1 MALWTGWRVDR
12 RLMGKKRQ
20 GRVMDYYSGKRLA
33 GKRSLNIIV
42 MAFSMALLASCS
54 SEPTDS
60 KAFVEQALQY
70 YQSGKIEPAII
81 AYKNALIAAP
91 DDVAARSALGE
102 IYLAMGDA
110 AGAEKELGR
119 ALRLKPGD
127 ETLLVNQ
134 GQALLLQGKYK
145 KILRDFAPTEAMSDR
160 SQAELYVIQA
170 KAHFSL
176 GELEAGSELAD
187 KALQK
192 NPDAVSAHVLQAKK
206 VLMSG
211 DVELAEVSLD
221 KALSVNDKDPEAL
234 LFRADLAMKRGDFP
248 AAKSTYERVVD
259 SAFKEVM
266 TLYKHQA
273 LNGLVRAN
281 LAEKNYSGAL
291 KHVEQLLAS
300 NDRNPNSLYLR
311 SMIAYEQKE
320 YALAE
325 DYLEKLL
332 SISSD
337 HKPSLLL
344 MGAVKY
350 VLGSFEQ
357 ANRYLSQYMAIDPD
371 NLFPRKLLGATR
383 LMLQQPE
390 EAYEILSK
398 GIANNADDQQLITL
412 ISTAAIRS
420 GNYQLGKEYIDKILP
435 SSPES
440 SSLRS
445 ELAMAYLSGGNADDV
460 IALLAGGNNSDLNE
474 QMALVAAYLQK
485 GNFPK
490 VIDLSRKAIKEHP
503 AQPNGYIAIAKV
515 YMTKGDFELAR
526 NELQQA
532 LDNVEPSVLLFSSMA
547 ELEYRD
553 GKLEKARDY
562 FEKAH
567 SLEQGNERTAIGL
580 AQIYVQLGRES
591 DALKLMEKLIRLDDK
606 AVMPRMLLARHYLRN
621 GKPETAESY
630 LNQILDKAEDST
642 SAKVLISQLYIQSG
656 RLNDAVSVLNQL
668 VKEDDAVA
676 SLLMHAQVHL
686 QLGNEAVALNSLE
699 RANRIDPRNEQVIV
713 MMAVAEA
720 TSGNF
725 RMAHKYADKL
735 IAAHPDR
742 AGGYILKGDFYAA
755 QGEFQQALSAYN
767 SAKKIGLSQVLVVKL
782 YQVKLKLNRQDAVAE
797 LELWVD
803 KNPSDVNVKKMIAS
817 DYLNRGKYEK
827 TLHLYNDIL
836 LNSPDDYLVYNNLAW
851 VHLELGDIERGKT
864 AATKA
869 YELKGDDANVMDT
882 YGWLLFK
889 SGDDVKAE
897 SLLSQAYALMP
908 DSSDIKYHYAAV
920 LAKANKHSEA
930 KRLLTEA
937 LEKKGSFMARSDAE
951 KLMKRLN

>member
-1 MALWTGWRVDR
+1 
-12 RLMGKKRQ
+12 
-20 GRVMDYYSGKRLA
+20 MDYCNGKGFGSKQPL
-33 GKRSLNIIV
+33 KMVV
-42 MAFSMALLASCS
+42 MAFSMALLAACS

-91 DDVAARSALGE
+91 DDVTARTALGE

-110 AGAEKELGR
+110 SGAEKELGR
-119 ALRLKPGD
+119 ALRLKPDD
-127 ETLLVNQ
+127 EALQISL
-134 GQALLLQGKYK
+134 GQALLLQGQYK
-145 KILRDFAPTEAMSDR
+145 KVLRDFAPTETMSDQ

-192 NPDAVSAHVLQAKK
+192 NPDAVSVHVLQAKRE
-206 VLMSG
+206 LMSG
-211 DVELAEVSLD
+211 DVDLAEASLD
-221 KALSVNDKDPEAL
+221 KALSVDNKDPEAL
-234 LFRADLAMKRGDFP
+234 LLRADLAMKRGDFS
-248 AAKSTYERVVD
+248 AAKSTFEQVVD
-259 SAFKEVM
+259 GAFKAVM
-266 TLYKHQA
+266 TLHKYQA
-273 LNGLVRAN
+273 LNGLVRVN
-281 LAEKNYSGAL
+281 LAEKSYGDAL

-300 NDRNPNSLYLR
+300 NDRNPNTLYLR

-435 SSPES
+435 SSPQS

-460 IALLAGGNNSDLNE
+460 IALLAGGANSDLNE

-485 GNFPK
+485 GDFPK

-515 YMTKGDFELAR
+515 YMTKGDFDLAR
-526 NELQQA
+526 TELQKA

-553 GKLEKARDY
+553 GKLEQARDY

-567 SLEQGNERTAIGL
+567 SLEQGNERIAIGL

-621 GKPETAESY
+621 GEFEMAENY
-630 LNQILDKAEDST
+630 LDQILDKAEDST

-668 VKEDDAVA
+668 VKEDDSVA

-699 RANRIDPRNEQVIV
+699 RANRVDPRNEQVIV

-720 TSGNF
+720 KSGNF
-725 RMAHKYADKL
+725 RVAHKYTDEL

-742 AGGYILKGDFYAA
+742 VGGYMLKGDFYAA
-755 QGEFQQALSAYN
+755 QGEFQQALSTYN
-767 SAKKIGLSQVLVVKL
+767 SAKKIGLSQALTVKL
-782 YQVKLKLNRQDAVAE
+782 YQVKLKLNQQDAVAE
-797 LELWVD
+797 LEQWIV
-803 KNPSDVNVKKMIAS
+803 KNPSDVNVKKMVAS
-817 DYLNRGKYEK
+817 DYLGRGQYEK
-827 TLHLYNDIL
+827 AAHLYNEIL
-836 LNSPDDYLVYNNLAW
+836 LDSPDDYLVYNNLAW
-851 VHLELGDIERGKT
+851 VHLARGDVERGK
-864 AATKA
+864 AAAARA

-889 SGDDVKAE
+889 AGDDVKAD
-897 SLLSQAYALMP
+897 SLLSRAYALMP
-908 DSSDIKYHYAAV
+908 DSPDIKYHYAAV
-920 LAKANKHSEA
+920 LAKVGKHSEA
-930 KRLLTEA
+930 KRLLTEV
-937 LEKKGSFMARSDAE
+937 LENKGDFMGRSDAE
-951 KLMKRLN
+951 KLMKSLN

>member
-1 MALWTGWRVDR
+1 
-12 RLMGKKRQ
+12 MGKERQ
-20 GRVMDYYSGKRLA
+20 GRTMDYCNRKGLGGKQPL
-33 GKRSLNIIV
+33 KVIV
-42 MAFSMALLASCS
+42 MAFAMALLASCS
-54 SEPTDS
+54 SEPADS
-60 KAFVEQALQY
+60 KAFIEQALQY

-91 DDVAARSALGE
+91 DDVTARTALGE

-110 AGAEKELGR
+110 SGAEKELGR
-119 ALRLKPGD
+119 ALRLKPDD
-127 ETLLVNQ
+127 EALLVSM

-145 KILRDFAPTEAMSDR
+145 EILRDFAPIETMSDQ

-176 GELEAGSELAD
+176 GEFDSGSELAD

-192 NPDAVSAHVLQAKK
+192 NPNAVSAHVLQAKRE
-206 VLMSG
+206 LMSG
-211 DVELAEVSLD
+211 DVDLAEASLD
-221 KALSVNDKDPEAL
+221 KALSLDDKDPEAL
-234 LFRADLAMKRGDFP
+234 LLRGDLAMKRGDFP
-248 AAKSTYERVVD
+248 AAQSAFERVVD
-259 SAFKEVM
+259 NAFKEVM
-266 TLYKHQA
+266 TLHKYQA

-281 LAEKNYSGAL
+281 LAEKNYSDAL
-291 KHVEQLLAS
+291 KHVEQLLES
-300 NDRNPNSLYLR
+300 NDRNPEALYLR
-311 SMIAYEQKE
+311 SMIAYEKKE

-325 DYLEKLL
+325 DYLEKLF

-357 ANRYLSQYMAIDPD
+357 ANKYLSQYMAIDPD

-398 GIANNADDQQLITL
+398 GIVGNADDQQLITL

-460 IALLAGGNNSDLNE
+460 IALLAGSGNNGDLNE

-485 GNFPK
+485 GDFSK
-490 VIDLSRKAIKEHP
+490 VIDLSRKAIEAYP

-515 YMTKGDFELAR
+515 YMAKGDFGLAR
-526 NELQQA
+526 KELQQA
-532 LDNVEPSVLLFSSMA
+532 LDQGEPSVLLLSSMA

-553 GKLEKARDY
+553 GKLEKAREF

-567 SLEQGNERTAIGL
+567 SLEQKNERIAIGL

-591 DALKLMEKLIRLDDK
+591 DALELMEKLIRLDDK

-630 LNQILDKAEDST
+630 LNQILEKAEDSIA
-642 SAKVLISQLYIQSG
+642 AKVLISQLYIQSG
-656 RLNDAVSVLNQL
+656 RFDNAVSVLNQL
-668 VKEDDAVA
+668 VKEDDSVA

-720 TSGNF
+720 KSGNF
-725 RMAHKYADKL
+725 RAAHKYSDEL

-742 AGGYILKGDFYAA
+742 AGGYMLKGDFYAA
-755 QGEFQQALSAYN
+755 QGEFKEALEAYN

-797 LELWVD
+797 LEQWVE

-817 DYLNRGKYEK
+817 DYLGRGQYEK
-827 TLHLYNDIL
+827 TLHLYNDVL
-836 LNSPDDYLVYNNLAW
+836 RDNPDDYLVYNNLAW
-851 VHLELGDIERGKT
+851 VHLELGDIERGK
-864 AATKA
+864 AAAARA
-869 YELKGDDANVMDT
+869 YELKEDDANVIDT

-889 SGDDVKAE
+889 AGDDVKAE

-908 DSSDIKYHYAAV
+908 NSPDIQYHYAAV

-930 KRLLTEA
+930 KRLLAEA
-937 LEKKGSFMARSDAE
+937 LEGTGGFMERSDAE
-951 KLMKRLN
+951 KLLKSLN